1 MVDFRKLCPILIL
14 AIFMQA
20 PILKEAK
27 DNNNNKKNKKN
38 KSNGPKNNQ
47 SISKSFMSILKE

>member
-1 MVDFRKLCPILIL
+1 MVDFRKFCPIFIL

-20 PILKEAK
+20 PIVKEAK
-27 DNNNNKKNKKN
+27 DSNKNNKKKN

>member
-1 MVDFRKLCPILIL
+1 MVDFRKLCPLLIL

-27 DNNNNKKNKKN
+27 DNNNNKKNKKT
-38 KSNGPKNNQ
+38 NQ
-47 SISKSFMSILKE
+47 MVLKTTKVSVSLSCQF